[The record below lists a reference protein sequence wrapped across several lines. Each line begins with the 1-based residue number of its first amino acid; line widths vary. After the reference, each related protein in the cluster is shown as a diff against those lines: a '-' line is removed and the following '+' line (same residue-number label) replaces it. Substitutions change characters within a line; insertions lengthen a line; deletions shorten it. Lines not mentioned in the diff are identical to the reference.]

1 MTTAQASSL
10 QHSTQALAVTR
21 FPILLFVAWRNIWR
35 NPIRSSLTISA
46 LASGLIM
53 VILYASML
61 EGMTRQLVHF
71 ATDISTSHMQVHRQ
85 AFIDD
90 QDLYATL
97 PWSYMQ
103 QLKQDFPAVK
113 VSPRLYA
120 AGLASSTTTSTGV
133 LIKAVAPKTEPDVT
147 QMLQHVRHG
156 ELNLGIADI
165 TENGFQRY
173 NLVIG
178 AQLAKNMKVNPGD
191 ELVLV
196 TQAAD
201 GSIGNALYRIA
212 AVLKP
217 LEPNFDRMGVLMSIE
232 AYQQLM
238 YLQDGFH
245 ELAIKVDEMKE
256 LNAIQQS
263 VTNRLDQLKKIK
275 PLDELGGEA
284 VVRNWRQLSPA
295 VADMLEMS
303 KAFVFIIGFI
313 IISLA
318 SLGMLNTMLMAV
330 HERTHEFG
338 ILLAIGM
345 KRRWLLVMVLVESFF
360 LALVSAVVGSLIGLV
375 INDYF
380 EKYGIDFSRS
390 MPDGYDW
397 AGLVFEPVMKGYLLP
412 GDLLMACL
420 MMIIVTMLAS
430 LIPSWRTVRLK
441 PAEVMR

>member
-1 MTTAQASSL
+1 MENNISAFSQL
-10 QHSTQALAVTR
+10 PMLI
-21 FPILLFVAWRNIWR
+21 FIAWRNLWR
-35 NPIRSSLTISA
+35 NPVRSILTISA

-53 VILYASML
+53 VILYASLL
-61 EGMTRQLVHF
+61 EGMTRQMVRF
-71 ATDISTSHMQVHRQ
+71 ATEISTSHIQVHRQ

-97 PWSYMQ
+97 PWSYMKKIEQ
-103 QLKQDFPAVK
+103 NFPTIEIA
-113 VSPRLYA
+113 PRLYA
-120 AGLASSTTTSTGV
+120 AGLASSKNTSTGV
-133 LIKAVAPKTEPDVT
+133 LIKAVNPKREMAVT
-147 QMLQHVRHG
+147 KMLEHVRHG
-156 ELNLGIADI
+156 KLDLGIADT
-165 TENGFQRY
+165 TENGFARY

-178 AQLAKNMKVNPGD
+178 AQLAKNMNVKPGD

-201 GSIGNALYRIA
+201 GSIGNALYRVA

-238 YLQDGFH
+238 YLDNGFH
-245 ELAIKVDEMKE
+245 ELAIKVNDMTQMDNIQTAIMEM
-256 LNAIQQS
+256 LNKLSTSQ
-263 VTNRLDQLKKIK
+263 
-275 PLDELGGEA
+275 PLDELGGKP
-284 VVRNWRQLSPA
+284 VVRNWRQLNPA
-295 VADMLEMS
+295 VADLLEMS

-345 KRRWLLVMVLVESFF
+345 KRRWLLLMVLFESFF
-360 LALVSAVVGSLIGLV
+360 LSLVSALVGSVIGLI
-375 INDYF
+375 INNYF
-380 EKYGIDFSRS
+380 EEHGIDFSQS

-397 AGLVFEPVMKGYLLP
+397 AGMVFEPVMKGYLVPIDLVYAC
-412 GDLLMACL
+412 LLM
-420 MMIIVTMLAS
+420 IVVTMLAS
-430 LIPSWRTVRLK
+430 LIPSWQTIRLK

>member
-1 MTTAQASSL
+1 MTMAQAESRQSSV
-10 QHSTQALAVTR
+10 VTR

-53 VILYASML
+53 VILYASLL
-61 EGMTRQLVHF
+61 EGMSRQMVHF
-71 ATDISTSHMQVHRQ
+71 ATDISTSHMQIHRQ

-97 PWSYMQ
+97 PWSYMEKI
-103 QLKQDFPAVK
+103 KQAFPSIK
-113 VSPRLYA
+113 ISPRLYA
-120 AGLASSTTTSTGV
+120 AGLASSNTTSTGV
-133 LIKAVAPKTEPDVT
+133 LIKAVDPQTEPDVT
-147 QMLQHVRHG
+147 QMLEHVRYG
-156 ELNLGIADI
+156 KLNLGVAD
-165 TENGFQRY
+165 TTGNGFQRY

-178 AQLAKNMKVNPGD
+178 AQLARNMKVTPGD

-232 AYQQLM
+232 AYKQLM
-238 YLQDGFH
+238 YLEDGFH
-245 ELAIKVDEMKE
+245 ELAIKLDELKE
-256 LNAIQQS
+256 LEPIQAAL
-263 VTNRLDQLKKIK
+263 TEKLKQLGKTT

-284 VVRNWRQLSPA
+284 VLRNWRQLSPA
-295 VADMLEMS
+295 VADLLEMS

-313 IISLA
+313 IVSLA

-345 KRRWLLVMVLVESFF
+345 KRRWLLLMVLLESFF

-375 INDYF
+375 INHYF
-380 EKYGIDFSRS
+380 EKYGIDFSGS

-397 AGLVFEPVMKGYLLP
+397 AGMIFEPVMKGYLLP

-420 MMIIVTMLAS
+420 MMIVVTMLAS

>member
-1 MTTAQASSL
+1 M
-10 QHSTQALAVTR
+10 AVTQTASASKASR
-21 FPILLFVAWRNIWR
+21 LPILLFIAWRNIWR
-35 NPIRSSLTISA
+35 NPVRSSLTISA

-53 VILYASML
+53 VILYVSLL
-61 EGMTRQLVHF
+61 EGMSRQMVHF
-71 ATDISTSHMQVHRQ
+71 ATDISTSHMQIHRQ

-97 PWSYMQ
+97 PWSYMEK
-103 QLKQDFPAVK
+103 LRQDFPTLK
-113 VSPRLYA
+113 FSPRLYA
-120 AGLASSTTTSTGV
+120 AGLASSATTSTGV
-133 LIKAVAPKTEPDVT
+133 MLKAVSPETEPEVT
-147 QMLQHVRHG
+147 QMLSHVRYG
-156 ELNLGIADI
+156 KLDLGIAKDI
-165 TENGFQRY
+165 ADQTASGFNRY

-178 AQLAKNMKVNPGD
+178 AQLARNMKLSPGD

-201 GSIGNALYRIA
+201 GSIGNGLYRIA

-217 LEPNFDRMGVLMSIE
+217 LEPGFDRMGVLMSIE

-238 YLQDGFH
+238 YLKEGFH
-245 ELAIKVDEMKE
+245 ELAIKVNEPNNLETLQVNMADKVKA
-256 LNAIQQS
+256 LANDI
-263 VTNRLDQLKKIK
+263 
-275 PLDELGGEA
+275 PLDELGGQA

-295 VADMLEMS
+295 VADLMEMS

-313 IISLA
+313 IVSLA

-345 KRRWLLVMVLVESFF
+345 KRRWLLLMVLLESFF

-375 INDYF
+375 INHYF
-380 EKYGIDFSRS
+380 EKYGIDFSGA

-397 AGLVFEPVMKGYLLP
+397 AGMIFEPIMKGYLLP
-412 GDLLMACL
+412 ADLLYACL
-420 MMIIVTMLAS
+420 MMIVVTMLAS

>member
-1 MTTAQASSL
+1 MENNISAFNQL
-10 QHSTQALAVTR
+10 PMLI
-21 FPILLFVAWRNIWR
+21 FIAWRNLWR
-35 NPIRSSLTISA
+35 NPVRSILTISA

-53 VILYASML
+53 VILYASLL
-61 EGMTRQLVHF
+61 EGMTRQMVRF
-71 ATDISTSHMQVHRQ
+71 ATEISTSHLQIHRQ

-97 PWSYMQ
+97 PWSYMKKIEQ
-103 QLKQDFPAVK
+103 NFPTIEIA
-113 VSPRLYA
+113 PRLYA
-120 AGLASSTTTSTGV
+120 AGLASSKNTSTGV
-133 LIKAVAPKTEPDVT
+133 LIKAVNPKREMAVT
-147 QMLQHVRHG
+147 KMLEHVRHG
-156 ELNLGIADI
+156 KLDLGIADT
-165 TENGFQRY
+165 TENGFARY

-178 AQLAKNMKVNPGD
+178 AQLAKNMNVKPGD

-201 GSIGNALYRIA
+201 GSIGNALYRVA

-238 YLQDGFH
+238 YLDNGFH
-245 ELAIKVDEMKE
+245 ELAIKVNDMTQMDNIQTAIMEM
-256 LNAIQQS
+256 LNKLSTSQ
-263 VTNRLDQLKKIK
+263 
-275 PLDELGGEA
+275 PLDELGGKP
-284 VVRNWRQLSPA
+284 VVRNWRQLNPA
-295 VADMLEMS
+295 VADLLEMS

-345 KRRWLLVMVLVESFF
+345 KRRWLLLMVLFESFF
-360 LALVSAVVGSLIGLV
+360 LSLVSALVGSVIGLI
-375 INDYF
+375 INNYF
-380 EKYGIDFSRS
+380 EEHGIDFSQS

-397 AGLVFEPVMKGYLLP
+397 AGMVFEPVMKGYLVPIDLVYAC
-412 GDLLMACL
+412 LLM
-420 MMIIVTMLAS
+420 IVVTMLAS
-430 LIPSWRTVRLK
+430 LIPSWQTIRLK

>member
-1 MTTAQASSL
+1 MKKSAQASVLSRL
-10 QHSTQALAVTR
+10 
-21 FPILLFVAWRNIWR
+21 PILIFVAWRNIWR
-35 NPIRSSLTISA
+35 NPVRSVLTISA

-53 VILYASML
+53 VILYASLL
-61 EGMTRQLVHF
+61 EGMTRQMVRF
-71 ATDISTSHMQVHRQ
+71 ATEISTSHIQLHRQ

-103 QLKQDFPAVK
+103 KLEQEFPDITIA
-113 VSPRLYA
+113 PRLYA
-120 AGLASSTTTSTGV
+120 SGLASSTNTSTGV
-133 LIKAVAPKTEPDVT
+133 LIKAVDPKREIEVT
-147 QMLQHVRHG
+147 KMLEHVRHG
-156 ELNLGIADI
+156 KLDLGIADI
-165 TENGFQRY
+165 TENGFARY

-178 AQLAKNMKVNPGD
+178 AQLAKNMNVDPGD

-201 GSIGNALYRIA
+201 GSIGNALYRVA

-217 LEPNFDRMGVLMSIE
+217 LEPNFDRMGVLMSVE

-238 YLQDGFH
+238 YLENGFH
-245 ELAIKVDEMKE
+245 ELAIKVNDLTQLENIQADIIEK
-256 LNAIQQS
+256 LNKL
-263 VTNRLDQLKKIK
+263 TTTE
-275 PLDELGGEA
+275 PLDKLGGVP
-284 VVRNWRQLSPA
+284 VVRNWRQLNPA
-295 VADMLEMS
+295 VADLLEMS

-345 KRRWLLVMVLVESFF
+345 KRRWLLLMVLFESFF
-360 LALVSAVVGSLIGLV
+360 LSLVSAAVGSVVGLI
-375 INDYF
+375 INNYF
-380 EKYGIDFSRS
+380 EEHGIDFSQS

-397 AGLVFEPVMKGYLLP
+397 AGMIFEPIMKGYLVP
-412 GDLLMACL
+412 MDVVYACL
-420 MMIIVTMLAS
+420 MMMVVTMLAS
-430 LIPSWRTVRLK
+430 LIPSWQTIRLK

>member
-1 MTTAQASSL
+1 MKITKPASAFSRL
-10 QHSTQALAVTR
+10 
-21 FPILLFVAWRNIWR
+21 PILIFVAWRNIWR
-35 NPIRSSLTISA
+35 NPVRSILTISA
-46 LASGLIM
+46 LASGLVM
-53 VILYASML
+53 VILYASLL
-61 EGMTRQLVHF
+61 EGMTRQMVRF
-71 ATDISTSHMQVHRQ
+71 ATEISTSHIQLHRQ

-97 PWSYMQ
+97 PWSYM
-103 QLKQDFPAVK
+103 KKFEQDFPDVK
-113 VSPRLYA
+113 FAPRLYA
-120 AGLASSTTTSTGV
+120 SGLASAANTSTGV
-133 LIKAVAPKTEPDVT
+133 LIKAVDPTRENTVT
-147 QMLQHVRHG
+147 KMLQHVRYG
-156 ELNLGIADI
+156 KLELGKVLEESNNSNPGSNLV
-165 TENGFQRY
+165 RY
-173 NLVIG
+173 NLLIG
-178 AQLAKNMKVNPGD
+178 SQLAKNMKVNPGD

-232 AYQQLM
+232 AYKQLM
-238 YLQDGFH
+238 YLEDGFH
-245 ELAIKVDEMKE
+245 ELAIKVDDMKQLE
-256 LNAIQQS
+256 NIQDS
-263 VTNRLDQLKKIK
+263 IINKLVGYTSGL
-275 PLDELGGEA
+275 PLDELGGPA
-284 VVRNWRQLSPA
+284 KVRNWRQLTPA
-295 VADMLEMS
+295 ISDMLEMS

-345 KRRWLLVMVLVESFF
+345 KRRWLLLMVLFESFF
-360 LALVSAVVGSLIGLV
+360 LAMVSALAGTALGLF

-380 EKYGIDFSRS
+380 EKYGIDFSQS

-397 AGLVFEPVMKGYLLP
+397 AGMIFEPIMKGYLVPIDVLY
-412 GDLLMACL
+412 ACL
-420 MMIIVTMLAS
+420 MMIVITMLAS

-441 PAEVMR
+441 PAEVMH

>member
-1 MTTAQASSL
+1 MENINSTSSYSRL
-10 QHSTQALAVTR
+10 PMLI
-21 FPILLFVAWRNIWR
+21 FIAWRNLWR
-35 NPIRSSLTISA
+35 NPIRSMLTISA

-53 VILYASML
+53 VILYASLL
-61 EGMTRQLVHF
+61 EGMTRQMVQF
-71 ATDISTSHMQVHRQ
+71 ATEISTSHIQLHRQ
-85 AFIDD
+85 SYIDD

-97 PWSYMQ
+97 PWSY
-103 QLKQDFPAVK
+103 LDEIEKDVPNITVA
-113 VSPRLYA
+113 PRIYA
-120 AGLASSTTTSTGV
+120 AGLASSKNTSTGI
-133 LIKAVAPKTEPDVT
+133 LIKAVDPKREPTVT
-147 QMLQHVRHG
+147 QMLKHVRHG
-156 ELNLGIADI
+156 ELDLGIADT
-165 TENGFQRY
+165 TEQGFPRY

-178 AQLAKNMKVNPGD
+178 AQLAKNMTVVPGD

-238 YLQDGFH
+238 YLENGFH
-245 ELAIKVDEMKE
+245 ELAIKVDDMTQLENTQASIVGKV
-256 LNAIQQS
+256 NALTTAQ
-263 VTNRLDQLKKIK
+263 
-275 PLDELGGEA
+275 PLDELGGKP
-284 VVRNWRQLSPA
+284 VIRNWRQLNPA
-295 VADMLEMS
+295 VADLLEMS

-345 KRRWLLVMVLVESFF
+345 KRRWLLIMVLFESFF
-360 LALVSAVVGSLIGLV
+360 LSLVSAAVGSVIGLV
-375 INDYF
+375 VNNYF
-380 EKYGIDFSRS
+380 EEHGIDFSQS

-397 AGLVFEPVMKGYLLP
+397 AGMVFEPVMKGYLVP
-412 GDLLMACL
+412 MDLVYACL
-420 MMIIVTMLAS
+420 MMMVVTMLAS
-430 LIPSWRTVRLK
+430 LIPSWQTIRLK

>member
-1 MTTAQASSL
+1 MTHFTPTSAFSRL
-10 QHSTQALAVTR
+10 
-21 FPILLFVAWRNIWR
+21 PILIFVAWRNIWR
-35 NPIRSSLTISA
+35 NPVRSVLTISA

-53 VILYASML
+53 VILYASLL
-61 EGMTRQLVHF
+61 EGMSRQMVRF
-71 ATDISTSHMQVHRQ
+71 ATEISTSHLQVHRQ

-97 PWSYMQ
+97 PWSYME
-103 QLKQDFPAVK
+103 KIEKDFPDLK
-113 VSPRLYA
+113 ITPRLYA
-120 AGLASSTTTSTGV
+120 AGLASSTETSTGV
-133 LIKAVAPKTEPDVT
+133 LIKAVDPKRENTVT
-147 QMLQHVRHG
+147 QMLEHVRHG
-156 ELNLGIADI
+156 ELDLGIAD
-165 TENGFQRY
+165 TKVNSGARY

-178 AQLAKNMKVNPGD
+178 AQLAKNIHVAPGD

-212 AVLKP
+212 AILKP

-238 YLQDGFH
+238 YLENGFH
-245 ELAIKVDEMKE
+245 ELAIKADDANQ
-256 LNAIQQS
+256 LQDIQAAI
-263 VTNRLDQLKKIK
+263 TDKLKQLTAQH
-275 PLDELGGEA
+275 PLDKLGGDP

-295 VADMLEMS
+295 VADLLEMS

-313 IISLA
+313 IVGLA

-330 HERTHEFG
+330 HERKHEFG

-345 KRRWLLVMVLVESFF
+345 KRRWLLLMVLLESLF
-360 LALVSAVVGSLIGLV
+360 LSLVSAIVGSLLGLV
-375 INDYF
+375 VNNYF
-380 EKYGIDFSRS
+380 EEHGIDFSQS

-397 AGLVFEPVMKGYLLP
+397 AGMVFEPIMKGYLLP
-412 GDLLMACL
+412 MDMLYACL
-420 MMIIVTMLAS
+420 MMIVVTMLAS
-430 LIPSWRTVRLK
+430 LIPSWQTVRLK

>member
-1 MTTAQASSL
+1 MKKLKPASAFSRL
-10 QHSTQALAVTR
+10 
-21 FPILLFVAWRNIWR
+21 PILIFVAWRNIWR
-35 NPIRSSLTISA
+35 NPVRSILTISA

-53 VILYASML
+53 VILYASLL
-61 EGMTRQLVHF
+61 EGMMRQMVRF
-71 ATDISTSHMQVHRQ
+71 ATEISTSHIQIHRQ
-85 AFIDD
+85 AYIND
-90 QDLYATL
+90 QDIYATL

-103 QLKQDFPAVK
+103 KIEQDFPQVK
-113 VSPRLYA
+113 LSARLYA
-120 AGLASSTTTSTGV
+120 AGLASSTDTSAGV
-133 LIKAVAPKTEPDVT
+133 LIKAVNPERESTVT
-147 QMLQHVRHG
+147 KMLQHVRQG
-156 ELNLGIADI
+156 KLDLGIADT
-165 TENGFQRY
+165 TENGFVRY

-178 AQLAKNMKVNPGD
+178 AQLAKNMKVQPGD

-201 GSIGNALYRIA
+201 GSIGNALYRVA

-217 LEPNFDRMGVLMSIE
+217 LEPNFDRMGVLMSIK

-238 YLQDGFH
+238 YLENGFH
-245 ELAIKVDEMKE
+245 ELAIKVDDMTRLENIQAAIIEK
-256 LNAIQQS
+256 LNQLT
-263 VTNRLDQLKKIK
+263 TNK
-275 PLDELGGEA
+275 PLDELGGA
-284 VVRNWRQLSPA
+284 PVVRNWRQLSPA
-295 VADMLEMS
+295 VADLLEMS
-303 KAFVFIIGFI
+303 KVFVLIIGFI

-345 KRRWLLVMVLVESFF
+345 KRRWLLLMVLVESFF
-360 LALVSAVVGSLIGLV
+360 LSLVSAVTGSIIGLI

-380 EKYGIDFSRS
+380 EKYGIDFSQS

-397 AGLVFEPVMKGYLLP
+397 AGMIFEPVMKGYLEP
-412 GDLLMACL
+412 GDLAYACL
-420 MMIIVTMLAS
+420 MMIVVTMLAS

>member
-1 MTTAQASSL
+1 MKNFKQASIFSRL
-10 QHSTQALAVTR
+10 
-21 FPILLFVAWRNIWR
+21 PILIFVAWRNIWR
-35 NPIRSSLTISA
+35 NPVRSVLTISA

-53 VILYASML
+53 VILYASLL
-61 EGMTRQLVHF
+61 EGMSRQMVRF
-71 ATDISTSHMQVHRQ
+71 ATEISTSHIQIHRQ
-85 AFIDD
+85 AYIDD
-90 QDLYATL
+90 QDIYATL
-97 PWSYMQ
+97 PWSYMEKIEQ
-103 QLKQDFPAVK
+103 KFPAIK
-113 VSPRLYA
+113 FSARLYA
-120 AGLASSTTTSTGV
+120 AGLASSTNTSTGV
-133 LIKAVAPKTEPDVT
+133 LIKAVNPERENTVT
-147 QMLQHVRHG
+147 KMLQHVRQG
-156 ELNLGIADI
+156 NLDLGIADT
-165 TENGFQRY
+165 TENGFVRY

-178 AQLAKNMKVNPGD
+178 AQLAKNMKVKPGD

-212 AVLKP
+212 AILKP

-238 YLQDGFH
+238 YLENGFH
-245 ELAIKVDEMKE
+245 ELAIKVDDM
-256 LNAIQQS
+256 
-263 VTNRLDQLKKIK
+263 TQLKSIQASIFEKLNK
-275 PLDELGGEA
+275 LTTTQPLDELGGKPI
-284 VVRNWRQLSPA
+284 VRNWRQLSPA
-295 VADMLEMS
+295 VADLLEMS
-303 KAFVFIIGFI
+303 KVFVLIIGLV

-345 KRRWLLVMVLVESFF
+345 KRRWLLLMVLVESFF
-360 LALVSAVVGSLIGLV
+360 LSLISAIVGSLIGLV

-380 EKYGIDFSRS
+380 EKYGIDFSQS

-397 AGLVFEPVMKGYLLP
+397 AGMIFEPVMKGYLEP
-412 GDLLMACL
+412 VDLGYACL
-420 MMIIVTMLAS
+420 MMIVVTMLAS